1 MNEIKVSGEVVSRP
15 KIFRTVNNRVICK
28 FTLKV
33 IREFG
38 NGSVYIPCNLYGE
51 DAEVFFGSADIGARC
66 GIQGELIAVEK
77 DIQVAGKV
85 FILLDERSK
94 RAHRAYLNS
103 RLSGKVT
110 LQILPLEVKR

>member
-15 KIFRTVNNRVICK
+15 KIFRTVNDRIICK

-33 IREFG
+33 MREFG

-66 GIQGELIAVEK
+66 GIQGEIIAVEK
-77 DIQVAGKV
+77 DIQVAGKI
-85 FILLDERSK
+85 FILMDERSK
-94 RAHRAYLNS
+94 RAHRAYLAS
-103 RLSGKVT
+103 RLRKTGSP
-110 LQILPLEVKR
+110 QILPLGVRR

>member
-15 KIFRTVNNRVICK
+15 KIFRTVNDRIICK

-33 IREFG
+33 MRDFG

-77 DIQVAGKV
+77 DIQVAGKI
-85 FILLDERSK
+85 FILMDERSK
-94 RAHRAYLNS
+94 RAARAYTSAKLRGGMRPEIR
-103 RLSGKVT
+103 RL
-110 LQILPLEVKR
+110 

>member
-15 KIFRTVNNRVICK
+15 KIFRTVNDRIICK

-33 IREFG
+33 MREFG

-77 DIQVAGKV
+77 DIQVAGKI
-85 FILLDERSK
+85 FILMDERSK
-94 RAHRAYLNS
+94 RAARAYTSAKLRGGMRPEIR
-103 RLSGKVT
+103 RL
-110 LQILPLEVKR
+110 

>member
-15 KIFRTVNNRVICK
+15 KIFRTVNDRIICK

-33 IREFG
+33 MRDFG

-77 DIQVAGKV
+77 DIQVAGKI
-85 FILLDERSK
+85 FILMDERSK
-94 RAHRAYLNS
+94 RAARAYTSAKLRGGARPEIR
-103 RLSGKVT
+103 RL
-110 LQILPLEVKR
+110 

>member
-33 IREFG
+33 MREFG
-38 NGSVYIPCNLYGE
+38 NGSVYISCNLYGE
-51 DAEVFFGSADIGARC
+51 DAEAFFCSADIGARC

-77 DIQVAGKV
+77 DIQVAGKI

-94 RAHRAYLNS
+94 RAARAYTSAKLRGGMRPEIR
-103 RLSGKVT
+103 RL
-110 LQILPLEVKR
+110 

>member
-77 DIQVAGKV
+77 DIQVAGKI
-85 FILLDERSK
+85 FILMDERSK
-94 RAHRAYLNS
+94 RAARAYTSAKLRGGVRPEIR
-103 RLSGKVT
+103 RL
-110 LQILPLEVKR
+110 